1 MQDHAA
7 VKCLKDIATPRFTSV
22 LVSRFLISLQET
34 ERKLASSSRAVSFGE
49 ISFSPQ
55 TSRSTSGFIGSLGTP
70 LIFLDDE
77 GSDDGGH
84 DGEDVS

>member
-1 MQDHAA
+1 MDHAA
-7 VKCLKDIATPRFTSV
+7 VKCLKDMVTPRFTSV

-34 ERKLASSSRAVSFGE
+34 ERKLATSSRAVSFGE

-55 TSRSTSGFIGSLGTP
+55 TSRGTSGFIGSLGSP
-70 LIFLDDE
+70 LSFVDDD